1 MGPVL
6 VTAIVALVA
15 GLIVAAIVHRWPH
28 TPLVA
33 PRVAPDT
40 VAKEVH
46 GHWTVASFFRSRLD
60 PATETG
66 LLLTVAAIVV
76 VVGAGAVG
84 ALLVMVRR
92 SVGFARWD
100 LRFADWGA
108 RNASEM
114 GSEVL
119 RTVSL
124 LGGTSGLI
132 VVGLIVAIVE
142 SRRIPHRS
150 PILFLLL
157 VLVGQ
162 NLLANGAKMVVD
174 RARPDISR
182 LTGFAGSSFPSGHS
196 TAAAATYAAVALLM
210 SRGRGRQARALIA
223 GGGAAIA
230 AAVAAS
236 RVFLGVHWFTDV
248 LAGLALGWAWFA
260 LCSIA
265 VGGRVMVF
273 AVPAAVADQEAVAPG
288 AVTPAAAEQEAVAT
302 ARQDVVGKVAK

>member
-6 VTAIVALVA
+6 VTTAVALVA
-15 GLIVAAIVHRWPH
+15 GLIVAALVLQWPH
-28 TPLVA
+28 SPLVA

-40 VAKEVH
+40 IAKEVQRH
-46 GHWTVASFFRSRLD
+46 RTIASIFRARID

-66 LLLTVAAIVV
+66 LLLTVAAVVV

-84 ALLVMVRR
+84 VLLVMVRR
-92 SVGFARWD
+92 SAGFARWD
-100 LRFADWGA
+100 LSLARWGA
-108 RNASEM
+108 ENAGDAATEFLRN
-114 GSEVL
+114 
-119 RTVSL
+119 VSL
-124 LGGTSGLI
+124 LGGTGGLI
-132 VVGLIVAIVE
+132 VVGLVVALVE
-142 SRRIPHRS
+142 GRRIPNRS

-162 NLLANGAKMVVD
+162 NLLANGAKLVVD

-223 GGGAAIA
+223 GGAAAIA

-236 RVFLGVHWFTDV
+236 RVLLGVHWFTDV
-248 LAGLALGWAWFA
+248 LAGLALVWAWFA

-273 AVPAAVADQEAVAPG
+273 AAPAAVADKEAVEPNTG
-288 AVTPAAAEQEAVAT
+288 TPAKVGGVPVPPEAQPT
-302 ARQDVVGKVAK
+302 PRR